1 MHPAG
6 LRFLIAFHVIFFPQA
21 CSARLPVSQLHSML
35 LLTVS
40 VILLGGGSLD
50 AWFSMKE
57 KGLQL
62 C

>member
-1 MHPAG
+1 MRPAG
-6 LRFLIAFHVIFFPQA
+6 LRFLIAFRVIFFPQA
-21 CSARLPVSQLHSML
+21 HSARLLLSQLHSTL

-40 VILLGGGSLD
+40 MILLGGGSHD
-50 AWFSMKE
+50 AWLSMKE